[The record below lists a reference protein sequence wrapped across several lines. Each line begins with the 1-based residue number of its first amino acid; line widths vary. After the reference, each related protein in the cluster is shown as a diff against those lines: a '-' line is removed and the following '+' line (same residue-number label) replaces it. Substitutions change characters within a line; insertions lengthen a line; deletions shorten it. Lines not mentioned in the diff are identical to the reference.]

1 MKGYTS
7 VIFFNKHMCKIEN
20 YVLAPLNQIYYMHYA
35 DNCYAES
42 AMKLISLSLYYLN
55 IKLTIE

>member
-1 MKGYTS
+1 
-7 VIFFNKHMCKIEN
+7 MCKIEN